1 MKSLNEIYKS
11 EDLLT
16 PDFCILYSHIKR
28 KRPQHPYHDQIQIN
42 NINPKMMA
50 VGEGFEPPRSG

>member
-1 MKSLNEIYKS
+1 MCSYKEFMVRRAS
-11 EDLLT
+11 DYCLLS
-16 PDFCILYSHIKR
+16 PIKR